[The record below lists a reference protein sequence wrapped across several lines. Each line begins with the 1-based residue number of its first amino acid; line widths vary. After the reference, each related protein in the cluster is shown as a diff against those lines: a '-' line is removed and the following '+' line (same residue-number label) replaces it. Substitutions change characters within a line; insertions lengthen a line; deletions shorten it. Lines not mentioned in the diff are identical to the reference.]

1 MILSQPLSP
10 LPGEIRRAGRE
21 ADQMLTPIT
30 RSRSSTGISSGP
42 RGSVI
47 PAGRFGYGGANA
59 SARSGHRRDG
69 SLYAQTWILLTS
81 TTAPTPVALRETG
94 APLGGAPPPV
104 RS

>member
-42 RGSVI
+42 EEALSRRRAV
-47 PAGRFGYGGANA
+47 
-59 SARSGHRRDG
+59 SAT
-69 SLYAQTWILLTS
+69 A
-81 TTAPTPVALRETG
+81 APTPLLAPVTG
-94 APLGGAPPPV
+94 ATGPSMPKPG
-104 RS
+104 SF